1 MDFCMSFLNLLES
14 VGKFYLPAIANVSI
28 GDKGNKKITVRTRL
42 KLPYIK
48 ENTDEV
54 GSTDGFSLFGLNNIE
69 LKSGDLVKVEALK
82 GLPFLIEKMRN
93 TDALG
98 QGVTHYKTPSV
109 RFHYKIS
116 NDEYNKINECFIE
129 LSRLLSESSLNSIS
143 HLNEDDAFKNIE
155 RIIDLFNDSKEWHK
169 IPPNALYS
177 LIGSL
182 KDGKS
187 FNILLNSLKI
197 KNETADGCL
206 SAIKEKQQQIDDW
219 YHNAESNHQKIIDS
233 VKQLDTEKAL
243 YIESMQ
249 AQVKAFKENTE
260 SIQTQKQK
268 IEEIASEFT
277 AKITEQEECYTQ
289 RLSDL
294 HGRELKSKIIE
305 AKIAP
310 VADLLKRT
318 GQYPKFENK
327 EIIFDEL
334 SGDKFRAALHYPS
347 SDLVE
352 KAFQLALMSAVIR
365 GRLILLEGSVGVG
378 KTHLAESFAK
388 RLGGKCATIPVRPSW
403 ADSSDLFGFF
413 DPLSKVF
420 RPAAFTEALAQ
431 DQEPVYQDSKRPI
444 YPVILDEMNLAR
456 IENYGADL
464 LSRVE
469 KIAEYKI
476 KPEKDRQ
483 EGDDSYL
490 LKVWSAFEYLSLKE
504 EREFIQKMAVK
515 KPENKRRLSELNFL
529 DVYTPKM
536 SLPEGFVL
544 MGTLNAD
551 ESTFEISPKVIDRSF
566 VITFPNFDGQQTNIA
581 DFLYNFNV
589 SEFREKFIKG
599 NVNNTKH
606 QKKWEI
612 FYKKIKLIDEL
623 GIPIS
628 YRIYNDYCD
637 MMVFF
642 DLELISRKD
651 EKEYE
656 QAFIW
661 SRIIPR
667 ISFFKDQDAKKAALN
682 KLLALLS
689 NNKSDLAWKGIEDK
703 LKKQI
708 TDDNVS
714 MVKFFGR

>member
-1 MDFCMSFLNLLES
+1 MSFLKLLETA
-14 VGKFYLPAIANVSI
+14 GKFYLPAIIDDSEVLDCVLVVSCI
-28 GDKGNKKITVRTRL
+28 GVKIRDKFTHKFYMDCSRL
-42 KLPYIK
+42 NMP
-48 ENTDEV
+48 
-54 GSTDGFSLFGLNNIE
+54 IE
-69 LKSGDLVKVEALK
+69 KNQFVKVK
-82 GLPFLIEKMRN
+82 VNSNSEKMGGGDYYDS
-93 TDALG
+93 TFDSL
-98 QGVTHYKTPSV
+98 
-109 RFHYKIS
+109 IS
-116 NDEYNKINECFIE
+116 EDEYNNIYFLLKHMLEKLSVTSINKIVILRDSQKIHALNEIRVEFQKLKGWHCIE
-129 LSRLLSESSLNSIS
+129 DNYFDEFLEKMMLESPNYESSALLKKEEENLTRQAEQISKKEVTLNSERETFKLKKLMAESRLR
-143 HLNEDDAFKNIE
+143 E
-155 RIIDLFNDSKEWHK
+155 REKKLAANIDLLNRVGL
-169 IPPNALYS
+169 IPKATS
-177 LIGSL
+177 DE
-182 KDGKS
+182 KTS
-187 FNILLNSLKI
+187 FVP
-197 KNETADGCL
+197 L
-206 SAIKEKQQQIDDW
+206 SGEKYQ
-219 YHNAESNHQKIIDS
+219 
-233 VKQLDTEKAL
+233 KAL
-243 YIESMQ
+243 
-249 AQVKAFKENTE
+249 A
-260 SIQTQKQK
+260 
-268 IEEIASEFT
+268 
-277 AKITEQEECYTQ
+277 
-289 RLSDL
+289 
-294 HGRELKSKIIE
+294 
-305 AKIAP
+305 
-310 VADLLKRT
+310 
-318 GQYPKFENK
+318 
-327 EIIFDEL
+327 
-334 SGDKFRAALHYPS
+334 YPS

-352 KAFQLALMSAVIR
+352 KSFQLALMSAVIR

-378 KTHLAESFAK
+378 KTYLAESFAEK
-388 RLGGKCATIPVRPSW
+388 LGGKCATIPVRPSW
-403 ADSSDLFGFF
+403 TDSTDLFGFF

-420 RPAAFTEALAQ
+420 RPASFTESLTQ
-431 DQEPVYQDSKRPI
+431 DKNGFI

-464 LSRVE
+464 LSRIE
-469 KIAEYKI
+469 KIAKAKI
-476 KPEKDRQ
+476 TGQGEKT
-483 EGDDSYL
+483 L
-490 LKVWSAFEYLSLKE
+490 NIWSGFECSALVEELSSIRSLTDE
-504 EREFIQKMAVK
+504 PK
-515 KPENKRRLSELNFL
+515 KPADKRRESELHSILTLYPAN
-529 DVYTPKM
+529 M

-566 VITFPNFDGQQTNIA
+566 VITFPNFDGQQTNIE

-599 NVNNTKH
+599 NVNNTNH
-606 QKKWEI
+606 QEKWEI

>member
-1 MDFCMSFLNLLES
+1 MSFLKLLES
-14 VGKFYLPAIANVSI
+14 SEYFYLPAIIDDSEVLDCVLVVSCI
-28 GDKGNKKITVRTRL
+28 GVKIRDKFTHKFYMN
-42 KLPYIK
+42 Y
-48 ENTDEV
+48 
-54 GSTDGFSLFGLNNIE
+54 SHLNMPIE
-69 LKSGDLVKVEALK
+69 KNQFVKVK
-82 GLPFLIEKMRN
+82 VNSNSEKMGGGDYYN
-93 TDALG
+93 STFDSL
-98 QGVTHYKTPSV
+98 
-109 RFHYKIS
+109 IS
-116 NDEYNKINECFIE
+116 EDEYNNIYFLLKHMLEKLSVTSINKIVILRDSQKIHALNEIRVEFQKLQGWHCIE
-129 LSRLLSESSLNSIS
+129 DNYFDEFLEKMMLESPNYESSALLKEKEEDLTRRAEQISKKEVTLNS
-143 HLNEDDAFKNIE
+143 ERKAFE
-155 RIIDLFNDSKEWHK
+155 
-169 IPPNALYS
+169 
-177 LIGSL
+177 L
-182 KDGKS
+182 KKS
-187 FNILLNSLKI
+187 RFR
-197 KNETADGCL
+197 E
-206 SAIKEKQQQIDDW
+206 KEKKFAASIDFLNRVGLIPKATSDEKTSFMPLSGEK
-219 YHNAESNHQKIIDS
+219 YQ
-233 VKQLDTEKAL
+233 KAL
-243 YIESMQ
+243 
-249 AQVKAFKENTE
+249 A
-260 SIQTQKQK
+260 
-268 IEEIASEFT
+268 
-277 AKITEQEECYTQ
+277 
-289 RLSDL
+289 
-294 HGRELKSKIIE
+294 
-305 AKIAP
+305 
-310 VADLLKRT
+310 
-318 GQYPKFENK
+318 
-327 EIIFDEL
+327 
-334 SGDKFRAALHYPS
+334 YPS

-378 KTHLAESFAK
+378 KTHLAESFSK

-403 ADSSDLFGFF
+403 TDSSDLFGFF

-431 DQEPVYQDSKRPI
+431 DQEPVDQDSKRAI

-476 KPEKDRQ
+476 QPEKDRQ

-490 LKVWSAFEYLSLKE
+490 LKVWSEFEYQSLDE
-504 EREFIQKMAVK
+504 ERKNIEQMTDK

-566 VITFPNFDGQQTNIA
+566 VITFPNFNGQKNIE

-589 SEFREKFIKG
+589 SEFREEFIKWS
-599 NVNNTKH
+599 VKNTNH
-606 QKKWEI
+606 QEKWET

-637 MMVFF
+637 MMVFL
-642 DLELISRKD
+642 DLGLIPLKD
-651 EKEYE
+651 KQEYE

-682 KLLALLS
+682 TLLALLS

-714 MVKFFGR
+714 MVKFFGC